1 MVRAVTVVIIQL
13 MIFATVSC
21 STISFHSRGTIDLG
35 KVKTVYIESFADDDY
50 EFIDEIVKKLAVIG
64 LESVGDKEK
73 ADLVLTWRYSTK
85 TTSVRFLFEEKSGVV
100 SYLAVCNDSIEIGE
114 DATWIC
120 IERSLSALDQ

>member
-1 MVRAVTVVIIQL
+1 MIRVVTIVIIQL
-13 MIFATVSC
+13 IILVTVSC
-21 STISFHSRGTIDLG
+21 STVSLRSRGTIDLG
-35 KVKTVYIESFADDDY
+35 KVKTVYIESFAGDDY

-85 TTSVRFLFEEKSGVV
+85 TTSVRFLFEEKSGAV
-100 SYLAVCNDSIEIGE
+100 SYLAVCSDSIEIGE

-120 IERSLSALDQ
+120 IERSLSSLGK